1 MQVGLY
7 IGANQMV
14 SFAGNL
20 TGKDYG
26 LPRLESV
33 YARGDI
39 DQIRRAL
46 EDLGHAPGVW
56 CMLGA

>member
-1 MQVGLY
+1 
-7 IGANQMV
+7 MV